1 MCWNAEV
8 SLNTFLVSIFTLA
21 FVYYN
26 NENTQYKLEEF
37 KNKWLYIFFILV
49 FSIQLFE
56 FFIWKNL
63 KNNYNHVFT
72 KMIFI
77 FTSLQPV
84 ASLML
89 LSNLKLRNSL
99 ILLYLVFAIPY
110 SLFIINRNTFHS
122 SVSKTGHLIWNN
134 FNIIDNKSSSYI
146 LINQIRYFVFV
157 FFLLFSFFYERK
169 WFYLFFGFITFML
182 FFYKEYVSS
191 GSTWCWVVN
200 LISFVMLFRILFYKP
215 FLEKGIC

>member
-26 NENTQYKLEEF
+26 NEYTQYKLEEF

-63 KNNYNHVFT
+63 KNNYNNVFT
-72 KMIFI
+72 KIIFI
-77 FTSLQPV
+77 FAFLQPL

-89 LSNLKLRNSL
+89 LSNLKLRDSL
-99 ILLYLVFAIPY
+99 ILVYLVLSVPY
-110 SLFIINRNTFHS
+110 FLFIMYRNTFHS
-122 SVSKTGHLIWNN
+122 SVSKNGHLIWNN
-134 FNIIDNKSSSYI
+134 FDLIDDKKSNFI
-146 LINQIRYFVFV
+146 LINKIRYVLFV

-169 WFYLFFGFITFML
+169 PFYLFFGFITFML
-182 FFYKEYVSS
+182 FFYKEYISS
-191 GSTWCWVVN
+191 GSTWCWIAN
-200 LISFVMLFRILFYKP
+200 LISLVMLFRILFYKP